1 MKYFGN
7 YLQTKDARSH
17 DDIRLPHLS
26 SDYFTNRNVLDLG
39 CGDGS
44 IAIEIAIKMFPA
56 KIVLL
61 DIDSKLLHQA
71 RRSVNH
77 FIEMNKKYQ

>member
-7 YLQTKDARSH
+7 YLQTKDTRSH
-17 DDIRLPHLS
+17 DDIRLSHLS
-26 SDYFTNRNVLDLG
+26 SDYFLNKNVLDLG

-56 KIVLL
+56 KMVLL
-61 DIDSKLLHQA
+61 DIDAKILHQA
-71 RRSVNH
+71 RRTVTH
-77 FIEMNKKYQ
+77 FI